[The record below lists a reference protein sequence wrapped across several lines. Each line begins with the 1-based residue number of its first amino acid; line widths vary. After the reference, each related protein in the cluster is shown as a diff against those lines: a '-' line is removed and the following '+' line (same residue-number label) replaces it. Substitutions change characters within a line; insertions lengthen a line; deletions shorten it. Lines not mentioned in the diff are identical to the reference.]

1 MNLDKINIINHE
13 LSNFKNKIDRLKRE
27 LDDVENGDI
36 YEINQLYEILKLDL
50 KPSIGD
56 IEYSHKEM
64 KKLEE
69 SGIDGLYI
77 EFEECIDEDYD
88 GCETY
93 YTKVSIYGDKK
104 YAQEKLNKRKA
115 EIMLEIDSYNK
126 RIEEYKEKLKLEV
139 IVTGKQ
145 IGRAHV

>member
-1 MNLDKINIINHE
+1 MDLNKINVLNHE
-13 LSNFKNKIDRLKRE
+13 ISNFKHSIDRLKRE
-27 LDDVENGDI
+27 LDDIENGDK
-36 YEINQLYEILKLDL
+36 YEYNQWCETINMDL
-50 KPSIGD
+50 RPNIGD
-56 IEYSHKEM
+56 IEYLHKEM

-93 YTKVSIYGDKK
+93 YTNVSIYGDKK
-104 YAQEKLNKRKA
+104 YAQEKLNKRKV
-115 EIMLEIDSYNK
+115 EIESEIENYNK

-139 IVTGKQ
+139 LREG
-145 IGRAHV
+145 